1 MARDYRTLKLEI
13 LAETKQFVDDMKKS
27 ESQVEGFGGKM
38 EKFGKVAAAAFAA
51 AAAAAVAYAGKLA
64 IDGVKA
70 AIADEAA
77 QTRLANA
84 LKNVTGATNAQIAT
98 VEKQIGQMALA
109 VGVADDELRPAFQRL
124 AVATGDLNKA
134 NESLALALDI
144 SASTGKSVEAVSN
157 ALGKAYEGNTG
168 ALSRLGIGL
177 SAAEIKTLGL
187 DGTMKQLADTFGGSA
202 TAQANTL
209 EGQIQRLRVGF
220 DEAKESI
227 GAALLPAVKA
237 FFDYVTNRL
246 IPILIEAKD
255 RALEPIKKAFED
267 NKEAIQSLWQ
277 FTKDYLVPLF
287 EFTLVRAIENVGKVI
302 GSILNIIGT
311 VVEGIKSVARTA
323 IDAINALISAYNAIP
338 FLGNINQVQLPS
350 FLTTGGGV
358 GMQRVTTGG
367 GSTNTGFTTGTGSTG
382 GNVGYSPK
390 TGVSN
395 TSVSQGVTS
404 AVDKFAGIPL
414 YDALK
419 QLDTM
424 LKQTNRQFNAGEI
437 SPYVAQ
443 LRLNQ
448 ALADREALMGQVNVY
463 VQAPS
468 AIDQTG
474 FTRAVVDA
482 LNSVERRQ
490 GGGASQ
496 LVGL

>member
-84 LKNVTGATNAQIAT
+84 LKNVTGATNDQIAA
-98 VEKQIGQMALA
+98 VEKQITQMSLSL
-109 VGVADDELRPAFQRL
+109 GIADEKLRPAFQRL
-124 AVATGDLNKA
+124 ATATGDLSKA
-134 NESLALALDI
+134 QEGLELALDI
-144 SASTGKSVEAVSN
+144 SASTGKSVEQVSA
-157 ALGKAYEGNTG
+157 ALSKAYEGNTG

-177 SAAEIKTLGL
+177 STAEIKTLGL

-209 EGQIQRLRVGF
+209 EGQIQRLKNGF
-220 DEAKESI
+220 DEAKESV
-227 GAALLPAVKA
+227 GAALLPAIKA

-255 RALEPIKKAFED
+255 RALAPIKKAFED
-267 NKEAIQSLWQ
+267 NRDAIESLWK

-287 EFTLVRAIENVGKVI
+287 EFTLVRAIEGVGRAI
-302 GSILNIIGT
+302 GAILNIIGT
-311 VVEGIKSVARTA
+311 VVDGIKSIVSAA
-323 IDAINALISAYNAIP
+323 ISGINTLISAINRIP
-338 FLGNINQVQLPS
+338 GVNIPLIQTPS
-350 FLTTGGGV
+350 FLRTAGGV
-358 GMQRVTTGG
+358 GMQRVGAITSTDSSSSTFTSSSNAPTTTSGG
-367 GSTNTGFTTGTGSTG
+367 ATSTGTSKTTSSTA
-382 GNVGYSPK
+382 S
-390 TGVSN
+390 
-395 TSVSQGVTS
+395 
-404 AVDKFAGIPL
+404 KFAGIPII
-414 YDALK
+414 DALE
-419 QLDTM
+419 QLDNA
-424 LKQTNRQFNAGEI
+424 LKLTNRQLKSGEI

-443 LRLNQ
+443 QRLDQ
-448 ALADREALMGQVNVY
+448 AIAARDELTRSINVNVY
-463 VQAPS
+463 APS

>member
-98 VEKQIGQMALA
+98 VEKQIGQMSLA
-109 VGVADDELRPAFQRL
+109 VGVADEQLRPAFQRL
-124 AVATGDLNKA
+124 AVATGDLDKA

-209 EGQIQRLRVGF
+209 EGQIQRLKNGF
-220 DEAKESI
+220 DEAKESV
-227 GAALLPAVKA
+227 GAALLPAIKA

-255 RALEPIKKAFED
+255 RALAPIKKAFED

-287 EFTLVRAIENVGKVI
+287 EFTLVKAIEVI
-302 GSILNIIGT
+302 GLRIASLIQIIGR
-311 VVEGIKSVARTA
+311 V
-323 IDAINALISAYNAIP
+323 IDAIKTMIREAIQGINDLISIINRIP
-338 FLGNINQVQLPS
+338 GVNIPLLQTPS
-350 FLTTGGGV
+350 FATNAGGV
-358 GMQRVTTGG
+358 GMQRVSGITSNAITSGG
-367 GSTNTGFTTGTGSTG
+367 GSSITGGSSGGVGGGVGTSTGTTKST
-382 GNVGYSPK
+382 S
-390 TGVSN
+390 
-395 TSVSQGVTS
+395 S
-404 AVDKFAGIPL
+404 AASKFAGIPII
-414 YDALK
+414 DALE
-419 QLDTM
+419 QLDNA
-424 LKQTNRQFNAGEI
+424 LKLTNRQLKSGEI

-443 LRLNQ
+443 QRLDQ
-448 ALADREALMGQVNVY
+448 AIAARDELTRSINVNVY
-463 VQAPS
+463 APS

>member
-27 ESQVEGFGGKM
+27 ESQVEGFSGKL
-38 EKFGKVAAAAFAA
+38 EKFGKMAAAAFAA

-84 LKNVTGATNAQIAT
+84 LKNVTGATNNQIAA
-98 VEKQIGQMALA
+98 VEKQITQMSLSL
-109 VGVADDELRPAFQRL
+109 GIADEQLRPAFQRL
-124 AVATGDLNKA
+124 ATATGDLSKA
-134 NESLALALDI
+134 QEGLQLALDI

-177 SAAEIKTLGL
+177 STAEIKTLGL

-209 EGQIQRLRVGF
+209 EGQIQRLKNGF
-220 DEAKESI
+220 DEAKESV
-227 GAALLPAVKA
+227 GAALLPAIKA

-246 IPILIEAKD
+246 IPILIETKD
-255 RALEPIKKAFED
+255 RALAPIKKAFED
-267 NKEAIQSLWQ
+267 NRDAIESLWK

-287 EFTLVRAIENVGKVI
+287 EFTLVRAIEGVGRAI
-302 GSILNIIGT
+302 GAILNIIGT
-311 VVEGIKSVARTA
+311 VVDGIKSIVSAA
-323 IDAINALISAYNAIP
+323 ISGINTLISAINRIP
-338 FLGNINQVQLPS
+338 GVNIPLIQTPS
-350 FLTTGGGV
+350 FLTTPGGV
-358 GMQRVTTGG
+358 GMQRVGAITSTDSGSSTFTSSSNAPTTSSGG
-367 GSTNTGFTTGTGSTG
+367 GTSTGTS
-382 GNVGYSPK
+382 K
-390 TGVSN
+390 T
-395 TSVSQGVTS
+395 TSS
-404 AVDKFAGIPL
+404 AASKFAGIPII
-414 YDALK
+414 DALE
-419 QLDTM
+419 QLDNA
-424 LKQTNRQFNAGEI
+424 LKLTNRQLKSGEI

-443 LRLNQ
+443 QRLDQFIATRDELTRSIN
-448 ALADREALMGQVNVY
+448 VNVY
-463 VQAPS
+463 APS
-468 AIDQTG
+468 AMDQTG

>member
-1 MARDYRTLKLEI
+1 MASGSRTLKLSI
-13 LAETKQFVDDMKKS
+13 LADIDNLKKNLT
-27 ESQVEGFGGKM
+27 EADKEVQGFGGKL
-38 EKFGKVAAAAFAA
+38 EKFGKMAAAAFAA

-84 LKNVTGATNAQIAT
+84 LKNVTNATDAQIAT
-98 VEKQIGQMALA
+98 VEKQISQMSLA
-109 VGVADDELRPAFQRL
+109 VGVADEQLRPAFQRL
-124 AVATGDLNKA
+124 ATATGNLDKA

-144 SASTGKSVEAVSN
+144 SASTGKSVETVSN
-157 ALGKAYEGNTG
+157 ALAKAYEGNTG

-177 SAAEIKTLGL
+177 STAEIKSLGL

-220 DEAKESI
+220 DEAKEAV
-227 GAALLPAVKA
+227 GAALLPAVKE

-255 RALEPIKKAFED
+255 RALAPIKKAFED
-267 NKEAIQSLWQ
+267 NRDAIESLWK

-287 EFTLVRAIENVGKVI
+287 EFTLVRAIEGVGRAI
-302 GSILNIIGT
+302 GAILNIVGS
-311 VVEGIKSVARTA
+311 VVDGIKSIVSAA
-323 IDAINALISAYNAIP
+323 ISGINTLISAINRIP
-338 FLGNINQVQLPS
+338 GVNIPLIQTPS
-350 FLTTGGGV
+350 FLTTAGGV
-358 GMQRVTTGG
+358 GMQRVGAITSTDSSGSTFTSSSNASTTTSGG
-367 GSTNTGFTTGTGSTG
+367 GTSTGTSRA
-382 GNVGYSPK
+382 
-390 TGVSN
+390 
-395 TSVSQGVTS
+395 TSS
-404 AVDKFAGIPL
+404 AASKFAGIPII
-414 YDALK
+414 DALE
-419 QLDTM
+419 QLDNA
-424 LKQTNRQFNAGEI
+424 LKLTNRQLKSGEI

-443 LRLNQ
+443 QRLDQFIATRDELTRSIN
-448 ALADREALMGQVNVY
+448 VNVY
-463 VQAPS
+463 APS
-468 AIDQTG
+468 AMDQTG